1 MMKTFNFTI
10 QLEDDLADLLIAN
23 SCNSFV
29 VVDNDRAAPEI
40 IMGDYV
46 FLKQISI
53 DDIKDL
59 GDDNYMVYFEDGPK
73 EFYRGIRDNRML
85 WFRDFVTLEAKTPP
99 SRKIESMY
107 RIIAVNRP
115 PKVGIMTIDTS
126 KPVV

>member
-1 MMKTFNFTI
+1 MKTFNFTI

-23 SCNSFV
+23 NCNSFV

-46 FLKQISI
+46 FLKQIPI
-53 DDIKDL
+53 DEIKDL
-59 GDDNYMVYFEDGPK
+59 GNDNYMVYFENGPK

-85 WFRDFVTLEAKTPP
+85 WFRDFVTFEAKSPP

-107 RIIAVNRP
+107 RIVAVNRP
-115 PKVGIMTIDTS
+115 PKAGIMTLDTRN
-126 KPVV
+126 PVV